1 MIRIILIRIRIHWYH
16 SYNSYIGII
25 IFGMEQDKG
34 QKKRSVFIIDDDKF
48 LLDMYA
54 LKFNELGFDVLTALS
69 SEDALNLLKE
79 SKPDAILLDIVMPG
93 MDGLEFL
100 KKVKEDHVAESSLII
115 VLSNL
120 GQESDIDQAKQIG
133 ADGYIVKASATPGE
147 IVKKVT
153 EYLEKQK

>member
-1 MIRIILIRIRIHWYH
+1 
-16 SYNSYIGII
+16 
-25 IFGMEQDKG
+25 MEQDKG